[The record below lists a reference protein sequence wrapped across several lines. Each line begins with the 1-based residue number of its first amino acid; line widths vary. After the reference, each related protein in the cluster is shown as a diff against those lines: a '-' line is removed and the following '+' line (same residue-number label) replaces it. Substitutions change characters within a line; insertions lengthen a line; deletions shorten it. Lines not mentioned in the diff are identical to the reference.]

1 MTNILS
7 LLDICKI
14 EYFNSTQVANVK
26 RKYDQSKVSVVIIDT
41 SD

>member
-14 EYFNSTQVANVK
+14 EYFNLTQVANAK
-26 RKYDQSKVSVVIIDT
+26 CKQSIKSGK
-41 SD
+41 